1 MTRRRPAWL
10 LFLSFLCFAPASN
23 ARASKVS
30 ELLVRLRSDD
40 VFERQ
45 LAEAE
50 LRQLDPE
57 SLLSL
62 SRAVTEF
69 SPPHSPPDPHSPPE
83 GGTVTRSIA
92 DRNTRFRAGV
102 LLSEMLQDLLM
113 DFEREQQAYNL
124 DEASR
129 KRLERRR
136 QSAAAGKKLARKL
149 KELRAADPE
158 IDVKLQELADLTA
171 LERLIN
177 ARREQDWVGPLTP
190 ETAARMSEAT
200 KTLEKLREKRRAWVA
215 ADPRILD
222 TMAPLLELYR
232 ERQLGDGRELSQVE
246 ELHLGEL
253 AERVEERRP
262 RVERLRQQVWDIGLP
277 ALNEALVRRQTI
289 RPALRPFYDQL
300 VSRGLERFSASDVD
314 GEEFEIVRYT
324 RGLLWAWEA
333 GRSDQGPGQD
343 NQRSQELL
351 ARHLEKVLED
361 LSAKDTIVRER
372 AAEELFLL
380 EERGRQALASAG
392 NAAATGDEA
401 PTQHG
406 FLIELLRWR
415 IRPSTYT
422 RVGIHFGDFPELSF
436 RRKRR
441 KIFDYTKVAS
451 EQAIT
456 TLRAII
462 VNDELEASFLVKLA
476 AAKALAG
483 LRDLSGYEYL
493 VINHPEL
500 TMKKPEV
507 SREIL
512 IIQGYDYI
520 RDKQYRLAIDEL
532 RKVLDEYPFDF
543 RANYHIAFAYLL
555 LKDHEKSVH
564 HFEIARRINPK
575 DQLTLYNLACAYSL
589 HGDVDQAIEA
599 LEESVKAGFT
609 DYDHIEKDSDL
620 EALRD
625 HRRYRNLLKRMRS
638 ASE

>member
-1 MTRRRPAWL
+1 
-10 LFLSFLCFAPASN
+10 
-23 ARASKVS
+23 
-30 ELLVRLRSDD
+30 
-40 VFERQ
+40 
-45 LAEAE
+45 
-50 LRQLDPE
+50 
-57 SLLSL
+57 
-62 SRAVTEF
+62 
-69 SPPHSPPDPHSPPE
+69 
-83 GGTVTRSIA
+83 
-92 DRNTRFRAGV
+92 
-102 LLSEMLQDLLM
+102 MLQDLLM
-113 DFEREQQAYNL
+113 DFEREQQAYDL

-136 QSAAAGKKLARKL
+136 QSAAAGKKLELRL
-149 KELRAADPE
+149 KALRAADPE
-158 IDVKLQELADLTA
+158 IDVKLQKLSDLTA
-171 LERLIN
+171 LERLIK
-177 ARREQDWVGPLTP
+177 ARLEEDAVGPPTP
-190 ETAARMSEAT
+190 ETSASLSAAT
-200 KTLEKLREKRRAWVA
+200 KALEKLRDDRRAWVA
-215 ADPRILD
+215 ADPTVLQ

-253 AERVEERRP
+253 AERIEERRP

-289 RPALRPFYDQL
+289 RLALRSFHDQL
-300 VSRGLERFSASDVD
+300 VSTGLERFKASDVD
-314 GEEFEIVRYT
+314 GEEEFEIVRYT

-333 GRSDQGPGQD
+333 ERTGRGS
-343 NQRSQELL
+343 QRSRELL

-456 TLRAII
+456 TLRAI
-462 VNDELEASFLVKLA
+462 VGNDELEASFLVKLA

-512 IIQGYDYI
+512 IIQ
-520 RDKQYRLAIDEL
+520 
-532 RKVLDEYPFDF
+532 
-543 RANYHIAFAYLL
+543 
-555 LKDHEKSVH
+555 
-564 HFEIARRINPK
+564 
-575 DQLTLYNLACAYSL
+575 
-589 HGDVDQAIEA
+589 
-599 LEESVKAGFT
+599 
-609 DYDHIEKDSDL
+609 
-620 EALRD
+620 
-625 HRRYRNLLKRMRS
+625 
-638 ASE
+638 